1 MKNRNLGFR
10 GYHLGFG
17 LQGLYGLR
25 LMVKSS
31 GLREMRVPGIGLTG
45 LRVRVKGLSRRI
57 VLMFKL
63 ENPETCMLF
72 PFYIELQQTL
82 ILKSYKSKSCQAS
95 VRLV

>member
-1 MKNRNLGFR
+1 
-10 GYHLGFG
+10 
-17 LQGLYGLR
+17 
-25 LMVKSS
+25 
-31 GLREMRVPGIGLTG
+31 MRVPGIGLTG

-72 PFYIELQQTL
+72 PFDIELQQTL
-82 ILKSYKSKSCQAS
+82 NLKSSKSKSCQAS